1 MSLST
6 HRGIPIDGSRLEND
20 KASPCRTPELPNLA
34 GQRPILFRLR
44 GWVWAPIAF
53 ALLMLLPA
61 LSRHRSTSDT
71 VIADG
76 NAAPAVAGPSLDL
89 NAEKDG
95 HRLRFT
101 WNRATPAIV
110 EAERGVLWI
119 KDGPGEQRLELDR
132 RQLGIGSVIY
142 WPVSNDVNFRLEVFG
157 VSKIVSE
164 SVRSYTGPP
173 MPKSAPVAAELSNA
187 AATAVEP
194 PNAVPVQTLTRE
206 TRNLTPA
213 AVEAPGKQA
222 LVKSEAL
229 NLEETQTVQGPAPTP
244 LAKKLEPLPGTVS
257 ATRASAVVAMAPVT
271 QSRVPDERSRTAE
284 RFIAAKPIMQVTP
297 TIPASVR
304 NSFRGEV
311 PVDLRVSVD
320 KEGNVFR
327 SEVLPG
333 RADNRLLNLA
343 ADAAKR
349 WRFTPARIDSK
360 PVPSTVVL
368 HFTFK
373 NPN

>member
-6 HRGIPIDGSRLEND
+6 RRGIPIDGSRLEND

-34 GQRPILFRLR
+34 EQRPILFRLR
-44 GWVWAPIAF
+44 GWVWVPLAF
-53 ALLMLLPA
+53 ALLMLLPS
-61 LSRHRSTSDT
+61 LSRHRSASDA
-71 VIADG
+71 VLADG
-76 NAAPAVAGPSLDL
+76 NSAPAALGPSLDL

-173 MPKSAPVAAELSNA
+173 LPKSAAAVVESPNA
-187 AATAVEP
+187 LAVE
-194 PNAVPVQTLTRE
+194 AVTRE
-206 TRNLTPA
+206 TRNQTPPE
-213 AVEAPGKQA
+213 VEASGKQA
-222 LVKSEAL
+222 LDPLLNKSEAL
-229 NLEETQTVQGPAPTP
+229 NLQETETVRAPAPP
-244 LAKKLEPLPGTVS
+244 ALPKKLEPLP
-257 ATRASAVVAMAPVT
+257 ATRASAAVAMEPMA
-271 QSRVPDERSRTAE
+271 QAGARDERRRTAE

-320 KEGNVFR
+320 NEGNVFR

>member
-20 KASPCRTPELPNLA
+20 TPELPNPA
-34 GQRPILFRLR
+34 DQRHFAFRLR
-44 GWVWAPIAF
+44 GWIWVPIAF

-61 LSRHRSTSDT
+61 LSRHRSASDA
-71 VIADG
+71 VLADG
-76 NAAPAVAGPSLDL
+76 SSPAALGPSLNL

-95 HRLRFT
+95 YRLRFT
-101 WNRATPAIV
+101 WNRTAPPIV

-142 WPVSNDVNFRLEVFG
+142 WPVSNDVDFRLEVFG

-173 MPKSAPVAAELSNA
+173 LPKPAAVLAELPKPA
-187 AATAVEP
+187 AAVVEQP
-194 PNAVPVQTLTRE
+194 KPIPVQTVAQE
-206 TRNLTPA
+206 TRNRTPPITD
-213 AVEAPGKQA
+213 APLKET
-222 LVKSEAL
+222 VDPPVDKSEAL
-229 NLEETQTVQGPAPTP
+229 NLEETNTVQAPPAPP
-244 LAKKLEPLPGTVS
+244 PRLPKKLEPLPGTLP
-257 ATRASAVVAMAPVT
+257 ATRASAMVAMEPIA
-271 QSRVPDERSRTAE
+271 QFGQRQERRRTAE
-284 RFIAAKPIMQVTP
+284 RFIAAKPIVQVTP

-349 WRFTPARIDSK
+349 WRFMPARIDAK